1 MMVDMQNKIHLITS
15 SLVGKFH
22 PKTSSTIVVQKNQ
35 TPVISPSKTDFSYK
49 HQKDSGKTQKNKQF

>member
-22 PKTSSTIVVQKNQ
+22 PKTSNTIVVQKNQ
-35 TPVISPSKTDFSYK
+35 TPVISPSKTDFSQK
-49 HQKDSGKTQKNKQF
+49 HHKDNGKTQKNK